1 MLHDLLLWWWWLL
14 VVPVHRLTA
23 HQRAAT
29 LLLLRWGLAVPLRL
43 EHLLLRWRSTV
54 HRLLLRLLDRR
65 GVLGLLL
72 LWGSVVYRSL
82 RGSAIGMTLRRWDV
96 GGTVRSSVVTWSPL
110 NGWLLWRR
118 LLGRWAAILR
128 ARLLLWGRLGV
139 HHRHLVRRDATV
151 GI

>member
-65 GVLGLLL
+65 SVLGLLL
-72 LWGSVVYRSL
+72 WRSIVYRSL

-96 GGTVRSSVVTWSPL
+96 GGTVWSGVVTWSPL
-110 NGWLLWRR
+110 DRRLLRGR
-118 LLGRWAAILR
+118 LLGRRLPAILR
-128 ARLLLWGRLGV
+128 TRLLLWGRLGV
-139 HHRHLVRRDATV
+139 HHRHLVCRDPAV